1 MELSTHG
8 RVVSLHLNVNHQQPL
23 EAVGQ
28 ATFLENE
35 GISGDIHCTTRIE
48 RRGRQVLLIEKE
60 TLEDF
65 GLKPGMVRE
74 NITTQGIDLTS
85 LEVGQRLAL
94 GKGVVL
100 QISMACTPC
109 SMLETV
115 RPGLQEQ
122 LRGRRGML
130 SYVEKGGSISI
141 GDTVHVA

>member
-8 RVVSLHLNVNHQQPL
+8 KVVSLHLNVGHQQPL

-28 ATFLENE
+28 ATFLKSE
-35 GISGDIHCTTRIE
+35 GIAGDIHCTTRIE

-60 TLEDF
+60 TLEAF
-65 GLKPGMVRE
+65 ELKPGMVRE
-74 NITTQGIDLTS
+74 NVTTQGIDLTS

-94 GKGVVL
+94 GKEVVL

-109 SMLETV
+109 SMLEAV

-130 SYVEKGGSISI
+130 SYVEEGGSISI
-141 GDTVHVA
+141 GDTVGIN